1 MSSLYSVGII
11 PNNILPGDYSPKQV
25 KVQPTP
31 AYGNAYAYCDNI
43 TSGVESP
50 PVNSDTIL
58 CTENALDIGSFYNE
72 FNALCVNNKTCTIT
86 PTKYLNSTFPL
97 TQCTQAPARVFY
109 QYICE

>member
-1 MSSLYSVGII
+1 MSQLYSVGII
-11 PNNILPGDYSPKQV
+11 PNNILPGGFSPKQV

-58 CTENALDIGSFYNE
+58 CTENALDIGSFYND
-72 FNALCVNNKTCTIT
+72 FNDDCVNK
-86 PTKYLNSTFPL
+86 
-97 TQCTQAPARVFY
+97 
-109 QYICE
+109 